1 MATMRWNSLICN
13 NFLHF
18 QEKWFKFHACITI
31 ICITD
36 EFEFWLSVIHGFQDG
51 LSMKFFDALKNFF
64 ERPSWKSLITFCKG
78 PVSMSDCSSFMNCF
92 QAAIDAAVNTL
103 LSLKAEYKSATG
115 KDWKPGAHV
124 SSSVAQS
131 SGSTGNQYSVDD
143 LNEKITAQGN
153 KVRELKGSKAPKVI
167 MFNSL
172 PHNAAFWRT
181 KDI

>member
-1 MATMRWNSLICN
+1 
-13 NFLHF
+13 
-18 QEKWFKFHACITI
+18 
-31 ICITD
+31 
-36 EFEFWLSVIHGFQDG
+36 
-51 LSMKFFDALKNFF
+51 
-64 ERPSWKSLITFCKG
+64 
-78 PVSMSDCSSFMNCF
+78 MSDCSSFMNCF

-172 PHNAAFWRT
+172 PHNAAF
-181 KDI
+181 